1 MAAKRALIVDD
12 SRSARV
18 ILSRMLETYGL
29 QVDAA
34 ETAEQAFEFLTHNRP
49 DVIFMD
55 HLMPGMDGFQAV
67 QALKANPATS
77 MIPVMMYTSQE
88 GELYVG
94 QARALGA
101 VGVLPKTVKH
111 ADVSRVLYQLNLL
124 HERRENRSAVFESA
138 EQEGAGS
145 SRPQMEVEVDS
156 ARAESID
163 PVPQHTDIE
172 AALTPLLARAFKE
185 QQIELRRFMLA
196 SFETFVRRIGTDIK
210 TASTP
215 QQGVAELDASLSSPE
230 TATSS
235 RWPWVMAG
243 IAVVALLPTAI
254 LAAFYVQILDTTRS
268 LTDANARLAQ
278 LVAEQQV
285 QINTLRDAPPN
296 ELVPDPTGIASPAA
310 QVEVET
316 VGYGETPL
324 SGARV
329 EKLRTLLAR
338 LRAESFK
345 GTVRVEAFVGDF
357 CLAGNALEGFSLA
370 ADDSPARRCEV
381 TGNPFEDGLNAAQRQ
396 SLPFAN
402 LAASVAQETQGAIRV
417 QAVSSGRR
425 PSIPYPAQSDGLT
438 AGEWNR
444 AAARNN
450 RVEFTIEPAG

>member
-18 ILSRMLETYGL
+18 ILSRMLESYGL

-34 ETAEQAFEFLTHNRP
+34 ETAEQAFEFLEHHRP

-67 QALKANPATS
+67 QALKANPATA

-124 HERRENRSAVFESA
+124 EERRENRAALFVPPTSEDDDDA
-138 EQEGAGS
+138 EVQVS
-145 SRPQMEVEVDS
+145 S
-156 ARAESID
+156 ARAEQID
-163 PVPQHTDIE
+163 RPPDNHSGE
-172 AALTPLLARAFKE
+172 SSLRPLLESAFKE

-196 SFETFVRRIGTDIK
+196 SFETFVRRISADIK
-210 TASTP
+210 AAAP
-215 QQGVAELDASLSSPE
+215 QPDSQDPAIVLAETNRKSS
-230 TATSS
+230 AS
-235 RWPWVMAG
+235 RWPWLIAAMAL
-243 IAVVALLPTAI
+243 VALLPTLI
-254 LAAFYVQILDTTRS
+254 LGAFYLRIMDTTRS
-268 LTDANARLAQ
+268 LTDTNARLAA
-278 LVAEQQV
+278 LVAGQQA
-285 QINTLRDAPPN
+285 QINALRDAPPN
-296 ELVPDPTGIASPAA
+296 PLAPADPAAVAASPPVD
-310 QVEVET
+310 VEV

-329 EKLRTLLAR
+329 DRLRALLAR
-338 LRAESFK
+338 LKADGFK
-345 GTVRVEAFVGDF
+345 GVVRVETFVGDF
-357 CLAGNALEGFSLA
+357 CLAGNAVEGYSLA
-370 ADDSPARRCEV
+370 ADDMPARRCDV
-381 TGNPFEDGLNAAQRQ
+381 TGNPFEDGLTGAQRQ

-402 LAASVAQETQGAIRV
+402 LAASIAQETGGAIRIEV
-417 QAVSSGRR
+417 ITAGRR
-425 PSIPYPAQSDGLT
+425 PTVPYPAAAASLT

-444 AAARNN
+444 AATRNN
-450 RVEFTIEPAG
+450 RVEFTIEPVG

>member
-18 ILSRMLETYGL
+18 ILSRMLESYGL

-34 ETAEQAFEFLTHNRP
+34 ETAEQAFEFLEHHRP

-67 QALKANPATS
+67 QALKSNPATA

-124 HERRENRSAVFESA
+124 EERRENRPAVFGPPKKE
-138 EQEGAGS
+138 ETETLG
-145 SRPQMEVEVDS
+145 VEVAS
-156 ARAESID
+156 ARAEQID
-163 PVPQHTDIE
+163 SPPDAHAGDSSLRT
-172 AALTPLLARAFKE
+172 LLDHAFKE

-196 SFETFVRRIGTDIK
+196 SFEAFVRRVSADIK
-210 TASTP
+210 AAAP
-215 QQGVAELDASLSSPE
+215 PPDAADPAAALAHSSRSPL
-230 TATSS
+230 AS
-235 RWPWVMAG
+235 RWPWVIAAV
-243 IAVVALLPTAI
+243 AVVALLPTVI
-254 LAAFYVQILDTTRS
+254 LGAFYLRIMDTTRS
-268 LTDANARLAQ
+268 LTDTNARLAE
-278 LVAEQQV
+278 LVAGQQA
-285 QINTLRDAPPN
+285 QINALRDAPPN
-296 ELVPDPTGIASPAA
+296 VLAPADPSAVPASPPA
-310 QVEVET
+310 ET
-316 VGYGETPL
+316 EAVGYGEAPL

-329 EKLRTLLAR
+329 DKLRALLAR
-338 LRAESFK
+338 LKAEGFT
-345 GTVRVEAFVGDF
+345 GTVRVETFVGDF
-357 CLAGNALEGFSLA
+357 CLAGNAVEGYSLA
-370 ADDSPARRCEV
+370 GDDVPARRCDV
-381 TGNPFEDGLNAAQRQ
+381 TGNPFEDGLTGAQRQ

-402 LAASVAQETQGAIRV
+402 LAASVAQETGGNVRV
-417 QAVSSGRR
+417 EVISAGRR
-425 PSIPYPAQSDGLT
+425 PLVPYPAATDALT

-450 RVEFTIEPAG
+450 RVEFTIEPVG